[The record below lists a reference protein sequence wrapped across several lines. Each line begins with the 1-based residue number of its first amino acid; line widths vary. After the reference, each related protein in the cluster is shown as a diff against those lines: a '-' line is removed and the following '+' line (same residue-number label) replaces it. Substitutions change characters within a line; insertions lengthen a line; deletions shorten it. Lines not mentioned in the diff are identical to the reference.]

1 MQKLFVITLSI
12 LLASCSLFF
21 DNPEDKF
28 NQGDYSGGI
37 KILAQNYNA
46 KSERLKKKNKEWKQ
60 KDVDYLK
67 NTVTKVSQMAQKN
80 IDQAHAQNYDEKIRN
95 YKLLLT
101 MQQKLSGRGYSNFIE
116 DFLKQYPEENLKQS
130 IAAQY
135 YDKADNIVVGN
146 SQDYLRK
153 AKEYREG
160 IKYFNYKDIAKR
172 AEESQNLYYTTAAEE
187 FYRAA
192 QNDVKNQNYKQAV
205 INFQKAQQVYKPLGN
220 YKDSVKQAAFYEK
233 KWRTLEAQANYQMG
247 KTVSQKAKLFKDH
260 RLAASYFNSAVEVY
274 RQYGPYLDA
283 AQLASSHYRQGRI
296 KIYIDA
302 ESVYSENIRRELRE
316 WYIDFVSS
324 PEQANLVIN
333 LTTKKDYQQKRDNVQ
348 SMTRHDNIKVGT
360 EKVDDGQGN
369 MVDRPV
375 MKNIAFTEY
384 CQKTVNRSTIK
395 ATVRMKGL
403 YYLNKDYYGKSL
415 SSETRCWFDR
425 KAPAKYKPYTKN
437 SLLSQAKLEGQARED
452 LWSNIKDEIKYVSS
466 ELSKM

>member
-80 IDQAHAQNYDEKIRN
+80 IEQAHAQNYDEKIRN

-220 YKDSVKQAAFYEK
+220 YKDSVKLAAFYEK
-233 KWRTLEAQANYQMG
+233 K
-247 KTVSQKAKLFKDH
+247 
-260 RLAASYFNSAVEVY
+260 
-274 RQYGPYLDA
+274 
-283 AQLASSHYRQGRI
+283 
-296 KIYIDA
+296 
-302 ESVYSENIRRELRE
+302 
-316 WYIDFVSS
+316 
-324 PEQANLVIN
+324 
-333 LTTKKDYQQKRDNVQ
+333 
-348 SMTRHDNIKVGT
+348 
-360 EKVDDGQGN
+360 
-369 MVDRPV
+369 
-375 MKNIAFTEY
+375 
-384 CQKTVNRSTIK
+384 
-395 ATVRMKGL
+395 
-403 YYLNKDYYGKSL
+403 
-415 SSETRCWFDR
+415 
-425 KAPAKYKPYTKN
+425 
-437 SLLSQAKLEGQARED
+437 
-452 LWSNIKDEIKYVSS
+452 
-466 ELSKM
+466 